1 MSPRKKFLW
10 DRQKFETMFSIG
22 ITNST
27 FSAKLAHPLHR
38 IVLEMCLLCSNQER
52 GAKATVDFFFV
63 NIFSEIRVPN
73 VSEKFLK
80 VWFALGTEEKN
91 SRSFGPP
98 ISQKIWKKKRSFRI
112 RQFNSP
118 NRCFWVM
125 PREISARSETPV
137 AEMPKMSQKIHH
149 LAFRF
154 PVRFS
159 KFLSSEALIELTLS
173 KSWFSLK
180 IEFHR
185 VLERPDVV
193 KFVINRCGHQQRVNA
208 FLKSL

>member
-10 DRQKFETMFSIG
+10 DRQIFETMFSIG

-98 ISQKIWKKKRSFRI
+98 ISQKIWKKKNDHSEFVNLTAQIGVFGWCQEKFQLDQRLQWQKCRRCRRKSIILLFDFLWDFRN
-112 RQFNSP
+112 F
-118 NRCFWVM
+118 C
-125 PREISARSETPV
+125 
-137 AEMPKMSQKIHH
+137 
-149 LAFRF
+149 
-154 PVRFS
+154 
-159 KFLSSEALIELTLS
+159 
-173 KSWFSLK
+173 
-180 IEFHR
+180 HR
-185 VLERPDVV
+185 KL
-193 KFVINRCGHQQRVNA
+193 
-208 FLKSL
+208 